1 MTRPGDSCPNSVDIA
16 VQTRRGWVS
25 RLIGPGVLLAIF
37 LMACGGAATAT
48 PTSRLPTSTPTP
60 TQEPTATTSAQE
72 VATTGLRWQRVNVS
86 GTAPEARRDATLVY
100 DDAGNRLLLFG
111 GRQKGQGLNDLW
123 SYDLD
128 SGGWTEITA
137 PGGPEP
143 RWGHIAE
150 FDSKRGQIVV
160 FSGQRSGGFFN
171 DTWVFDMTSQEWKQV
186 TPGAD
191 VPTPRYG
198 SCSGYDSEN
207 DVLYIS
213 HGFTNSGR
221 FDDTWAFDLAG
232 QSWTEVSAS
241 DARPIKRCLHRCAF
255 DPETNSLLLF
265 GGQSNVTPILGDLW
279 SYDPSRKEWT
289 ELLPEG
295 ETPMPRFLSSMVRD
309 QNSKRLLLFG
319 GSTLD
324 GREDDLWSY
333 TQNEGWAK
341 LGPEGA
347 SPEARNSH
355 AGTFVSDTGSYY
367 MFGGTG
373 GEDLGD
379 LWLLRAG

>member
-1 MTRPGDSCPNSVDIA
+1 M
-16 VQTRRGWVS
+16 
-25 RLIGPGVLLAIF
+25 IGPGDFRRISGKIAVHRRGRWSSWLIGLAAAMTVF
-37 LMACGGAATAT
+37 LIACGGAASDT
-48 PTSRLPTSTPTP
+48 PTPQPPASTPTP
-60 TQEPTATTSAQE
+60 TQEPTATTAAPK
-72 VATTGLRWQRVNVS
+72 VATSGLRWQPVNVS
-86 GTAPEARRDATLVY
+86 GTVPEARKDATLVY
-100 DDAGNRLLLFG
+100 DDVGNRLLLFG

-128 SGGWTEITA
+128 SGGWTEIAA
-137 PGGPEP
+137 PGGPDP

-150 FDSKRGQIVV
+150 FDGKRRQLVV

-171 DTWVFDMTSQEWKQV
+171 DTWVFDTTSQEWREI
-186 TPGAD
+186 TPDAE

-221 FDDTWAFDLAG
+221 FDDTWAFDLEA
-232 QSWTEVSAS
+232 QRWTEVSAS
-241 DARPIKRCLHRCAF
+241 DTRPIKRCLHQCAF

-295 ETPMPRFLSSMVRD
+295 EAPMPRFLSSMVRD

-333 TQNEGWAK
+333 TKNEGWAK
-341 LGPEGA
+341 LDPGDA

-355 AGTFVSDTGSYY
+355 AGTFVPDTDSYY

-373 GEDLGD
+373 GEDLDD
-379 LWLLRAG
+379 LWLLRVG